1 MKTSKMR
8 KLVYHFV
15 KASDNLDL
23 RDAEKSSKASGK
35 WCKAAPIRTALNVFS
50 QRVSNCSQ
58 LFLKPKKTLETSICK
73 PICMQLFYA
82 FVSAFFSLNKVLMS
96 PICGPLFSLRNH
108 SGANLPHPFNVW
120 YIFNF
125 VKLFENTQWTPTN
138 IKHPF
143 NVWYIFSFAK
153 QQQNYFVLVKQ
164 QSHKTWE
171 GHQKQYQHVLGFG

>member
-1 MKTSKMR
+1 MLKSQAKQL
-8 KLVYHFV
+8 K
-15 KASDNLDL
+15 SDAKQPWSEQHWMYFPNIF
-23 RDAEKSSKASGK
+23 
-35 WCKAAPIRTALNVFS
+35 PIVANYFLN
-50 QRVSNCSQ
+50 
-58 LFLKPKKTLETSICK
+58 PKKTLETSICK

-171 GHQKQYQHVLGFG
+171 GHQKQNQHVLGFG